1 MGRKLLEQKAK
12 IDKERLYSPREALE
26 LLKDLDGAKFDESV
40 EVHVKLNV
48 DPRKADQMVRGTLM
62 LPNGTGKVRKV
73 AVFAVGENARE
84 AEEAG
89 ADVVGSEDL
98 AARIRD
104 EGFTEFDVAVATP
117 DQMSIVGRLG
127 PFLGPRGLMPNPKS
141 GTVTPN
147 VGRAVEEIKRGKVE
161 YRVDRYGIIH
171 GIIGKK
177 SFDLDSLVENYFAL
191 RDELQRVRPAAVKG
205 RYFRSVAIT
214 STMGPSIKVD
224 PAVEV
229 AANGEIY
236 QSPGCLRPRG
246 FLVAEDLRRGE
257 SGREG
262 AGDRGAHRETEG
274 RLGGVR
280 GLQGYERRSEHPLES
295 AEPRVGCGVR
305 RREEH
310 PGAAGGEPGGR
321 RGDIGVP
328 GRTYGAG
335 IQRRSG
341 SEREVDG

>member
-1 MGRKLLEQKAK
+1 LMGRKLLEQKAK

-62 LPNGTGKVRKV
+62 LPNGTGKARKV

-84 AEEAG
+84 AKEAG
-89 ADVVGSEDL
+89 ADIVGSEDL

-147 VGRAVEEIKRGKVE
+147 IGRAVEEIKRGKVE

-171 GIIGKK
+171 GIVGRK

-214 STMGPSIKVD
+214 STMGPSVKVD
-224 PAVEV
+224 PAVEK
-229 AANGEIY
+229 
-236 QSPGCLRPRG
+236 
-246 FLVAEDLRRGE
+246 D
-257 SGREG
+257 
-262 AGDRGAHRETEG
+262 
-274 RLGGVR
+274 
-280 GLQGYERRSEHPLES
+280 
-295 AEPRVGCGVR
+295 
-305 RREEH
+305 
-310 PGAAGGEPGGR
+310 
-321 RGDIGVP
+321 
-328 GRTYGAG
+328 
-335 IQRRSG
+335 
-341 SEREVDG
+341 

>member
-62 LPNGTGKVRKV
+62 LPNGTGKARKMV
-73 AVFAVGENARE
+73 VFAVGENARE

-127 PFLGPRGLMPNPKS
+127 PVLGPRGLMPNPKS

-224 PAVEV
+224 PAVEK
-229 AANGEIY
+229 
-236 QSPGCLRPRG
+236 
-246 FLVAEDLRRGE
+246 D
-257 SGREG
+257 
-262 AGDRGAHRETEG
+262 
-274 RLGGVR
+274 
-280 GLQGYERRSEHPLES
+280 
-295 AEPRVGCGVR
+295 
-305 RREEH
+305 
-310 PGAAGGEPGGR
+310 
-321 RGDIGVP
+321 
-328 GRTYGAG
+328 
-335 IQRRSG
+335 
-341 SEREVDG
+341 

>member
-62 LPNGTGKVRKV
+62 LPNGTGKARKV

-171 GIIGKK
+171 GIVGKK

-191 RDELQRVRPAAVKG
+191 RNELQRVRPAAVKG

-214 STMGPSIKVD
+214 STMGPSVKVD
-224 PAVEV
+224 PAVEK
-229 AANGEIY
+229 
-236 QSPGCLRPRG
+236 
-246 FLVAEDLRRGE
+246 D
-257 SGREG
+257 
-262 AGDRGAHRETEG
+262 
-274 RLGGVR
+274 
-280 GLQGYERRSEHPLES
+280 
-295 AEPRVGCGVR
+295 
-305 RREEH
+305 
-310 PGAAGGEPGGR
+310 
-321 RGDIGVP
+321 
-328 GRTYGAG
+328 
-335 IQRRSG
+335 
-341 SEREVDG
+341 